1 VTLPQSD
8 AKEFC
13 LQALK
18 DATDLRREI
27 LHMHRYLTENYGY
40 IVDLNFD
47 YMPDFIT
54 VTFQQAL
61 DAQRAL
67 SSTPMSYV
75 KSTGGTWSLTFSRV
89 TFSLPI
95 RNCALADDL
104 PPNKYLPIWAN
115 RERAI
120 KAKPYIQ
127 LE

>member
-1 VTLPQSD
+1 MPQSD

-18 DATDLRREI
+18 DATDLRREVSH
-27 LHMHRYLTENYGY
+27 LHRYLTDNYGE
-40 IVDLNFD
+40 IVDLNLD

-54 VTFQQAL
+54 ATFQQAL
-61 DAQRAL
+61 NAQRAL
-67 SSTPMSYV
+67 ASTPISYV
-75 KSTGGTWSLTFSRV
+75 KSTGGTWTLTFSRV
-89 TFSLPI
+89 NFSLPI

-120 KAKPYIQ
+120 KAKPYIK